1 MSAAG
6 GESPLSGSML
16 DSGSM
21 KSILHPY
28 GLRLYYSTGSQQRTD
43 AVSKKL
49 RSLLSPPHAPPC
61 TLSHTPAPPLSRVQK
76 PKSKADTTASQP
88 AASQPAR
95 RRFPLTTGSRPI
107 ACGLWLP
114 RGSGALRTSR
124 PPAPRFLLDTTSHG
138 GGTQRAPRRGFAS
151 QEAGGPALQGDVP
164 ERALRSRSG
173 RHRRQ
178 EVH

>member
-1 MSAAG
+1 
-6 GESPLSGSML
+6 ML

-95 RRFPLTTGSRPI
+95 RRFPLTTGSSRPI
-107 ACGLWLP
+107 VL
-114 RGSGALRTSR
+114 
-124 PPAPRFLLDTTSHG
+124 H
-138 GGTQRAPRRGFAS
+138 
-151 QEAGGPALQGDVP
+151 V
-164 ERALRSRSG
+164 
-173 RHRRQ
+173 
-178 EVH
+178 